1 MRSFLSGG
9 LNRER
14 SITNAA
20 RPEKPSS
27 PDDRPGRRYWY
38 RIVLRVGVDH
48 FPGRAVGH
56 RSLFHLWHR
65 HFPHH
70 AHVRGNGRR
79 RTRVRLLQL
88 LCRQILG
95 TLPGVHAG
103 LELLVLLRH
112 HQHG

>member
-9 LNRER
+9 LFHER

-20 RPEKPSS
+20 RPEEPSS
-27 PDDRPGRRYWY
+27 PDDR
-38 RIVLRVGVDH
+38 
-48 FPGRAVGH
+48 PGRAVGH